1 MAAEASPALAG
12 ERSWRPP
19 GAPTARLGSPGSLGP
34 GGGPPTQEGSAASE
48 TACPATWWR
57 GEEGAG
63 DGAQTGSALPPGGKL
78 GGLRGSRNGPAA
90 DHLEPLSPVETCG
103 ARLEEEG
110 RSLLGRD
117 PGPYVIWEEAELIY
131 VKD

>member
-1 MAAEASPALAG
+1 MAQEEA
-12 ERSWRPP
+12 PP
-19 GAPTARLGSPGSLGP
+19 
-34 GGGPPTQEGSAASE
+34 PPEGSAASE

>member
-1 MAAEASPALAG
+1 MRRLRQPA
-12 ERSWRPP
+12 P
-19 GAPTARLGSPGSLGP
+19 
-34 GGGPPTQEGSAASE
+34 
-48 TACPATWWR
+48 
-57 GEEGAG
+57 
-63 DGAQTGSALPPGGKL
+63 PPGGEKRKVL
-78 GGLRGSRNGPAA
+78 ETALRQVVPCHLVESWEGSQNGPAA